1 VTAKDICSTDDL
13 CIIFCRLALADGIKS
28 KLSPLPACFPNQ
40 LQQGNMKQPPYTN
53 ELIHETSPYLLQHAH
68 NPVNWQ
74 PWGEKALNQAKR
86 ENKLLLISIG
96 YSACHWCHVMEHES
110 FEDPQVGKI
119 MNDHFVC
126 IKVDREERPDV
137 DHIYMTAV
145 QLLTGRGGWPLNSI
159 ALPDGRPIWGGT
171 YFQKENWMQALEA
184 VSKFYTENP
193 KETLEYAVK
202 LQQGIEQNSLVPISG
217 ENAGI
222 DPLLLPSLLKKWQ
235 SNFDAKNG
243 GTKGAPKFM
252 LPNNWQ
258 FLLRAGQQFQ
268 YEKILGQVKLTLQKM
283 AFGGLYDQIG
293 GGFAR
298 YSTDEIWKV
307 PHFEKMLYDNAQLL
321 SLYAEAYQ
329 TDPNQLYTQ
338 VVSET
343 VEFLKRELLSP
354 KNGFYSA
361 LDADS
366 EGEEGKFH
374 TWTKPEL
381 QHLLDSDFELFSD
394 YYNIN
399 SLGFWEHNQYILM
412 RTEDDHSFAQKHQ
425 LAVDDLKAKVQSWKQ
440 LLLIE
445 RTKRVRPGLDDKIL
459 ASWNALTISGLVN
472 CYKAFGNPEYQE
484 LALANAKFLKQRMMT
499 EDGKMLHSYKNN
511 RAKITGFLDD
521 YAFVIEAFT
530 AIFETTGQKEWLD
543 TAQHLTEITFQ
554 EFFDE
559 HKSIFYFT
567 ASQQQDLITR
577 TIEIHDNV
585 IPSSNSVMA
594 KNLFRLSYLLD
605 QPDYLKTAKEMLDLI
620 SGNMA
625 DYPSGYSNWS
635 QLMLDLTGNH
645 FEAAIVGENAI
656 KMLKELQKH
665 YLPNVI
671 FCAGITENELPMLK
685 NRFVSGKT
693 LIYICQNNSCQLPV
707 ESVEQAMVLIRKYQN
722 KDDYQ

>member
-1 VTAKDICSTDDL
+1 MEQFDH
-13 CIIFCRLALADGIKS
+13 
-28 KLSPLPACFPNQ
+28 
-40 LQQGNMKQPPYTN
+40 TN

-74 PWGEKALNQAKR
+74 SWGEKALNQAKS

-110 FEDPQVGKI
+110 FEDPEVAKI
-119 MNDHFVC
+119 MNNHFIC
-126 IKVDREERPDV
+126 IKVDREERPDI

-145 QLLTGRGGWPLNSI
+145 QLLTGRGGWPLNCI

-184 VSKFYTENP
+184 VSKFYAENLN
-193 KETLEYAVK
+193 ETSEYAAK
-202 LQQGIEQNSLVPISG
+202 LQEGIEQNSLVPISG

-222 DPLLLPSLLKKWQ
+222 DPLLLPQLLKRWQ
-235 SNFDAKNG
+235 SYFDTKNG

-252 LPNNWQ
+252 LPNNWL
-258 FLLRAGQQFQ
+258 FLLRAGVQFQ
-268 YEKILGQVKLTLQKM
+268 DENLTHQVKLTLQKM

-321 SLYAEAYQ
+321 LLYSEAFKI
-329 TDPNQLYTQ
+329 DPNPLYRQ

-354 KNGFYSA
+354 ENGFYSA

-366 EGEEGKFH
+366 EGEEGKFY

-381 QHLLDSDFELFSD
+381 QQLLGNDFDLFSN
-394 YYNIN
+394 YYNVN

-412 RTEDDHSFAQKHQ
+412 RTEENKTFAAKHQ
-425 LAVDDLKAKVQSWKQ
+425 LSEDELETKTLNWKQ
-440 LLLIE
+440 ILLNE
-445 RTKRVRPGLDDKIL
+445 REKRVRPGLDDKIL
-459 ASWNALTISGLVN
+459 ASWNAMTISGLVS
-472 CYKAFGNPEYQE
+472 CYKAFGNPEYLE
-484 LALANAKFLKQRMMT
+484 LALSNANFLKQKMMDR
-499 EDGKMLHSYKNN
+499 DGNIFHSFKNN
-511 RAKITGFLDD
+511 QAKIFGFMED
-521 YAFVIEAFT
+521 YAFVIEAFIS
-530 AIFETTGQKEWLD
+530 IFESTGQKEWLVR
-543 TAQHLTEITFQ
+543 AQHLTETVFRD
-554 EFFDE
+554 FYDE
-559 HKSIFYFT
+559 MKTIFYFT
-567 ASQQQDLITR
+567 ALHQTDLITR

-605 QPDYLKTAKEMLDLI
+605 RPDYLKTVQKMLDLI
-620 SGNMA
+620 IGNIS

-635 QLMLDLTGNH
+635 QLLLNLTGHH
-645 FEAAIVGENAI
+645 FEVAIVGENAVN
-656 KMLKELQKH
+656 LLNELQKN

-671 FCAGITENELPMLK
+671 FCAGTNENDLPLLQ

-693 LIYICQNNSCQLPV
+693 LIYICQDNSCQLPLETV
-707 ESVEQAMVLIRKYQN
+707 EEALEIIGK
-722 KDDYQ
+722 K